1 MSSNEENGKSE
12 KRLMSI
18 GEVSKAIGITRRI
31 ILNYEAKGL
40 LLPDKK
46 EGTAGNRYY
55 TPDSIS
61 LIRSIRVL
69 QNLGLSLDEI
79 SSYYNGS
86 TDLEP
91 LIERLEA
98 LRDDL
103 TQSIEKLKQRTASP
117 AASMIQFL
125 TLPAQT
131 VYCRKGAFNGVEE
144 RKEFLREVFMEAI
157 HLYGSDSSKRMFFI
171 EYNLE
176 HPEEFTCCISV
187 PPASKGEHVVHLPD
201 QKALGI
207 FYHGCYESLPD
218 ARRELSAYAA
228 TQARYGIL
236 IWKVLPSIRIRR
248 ILSLRWLLF
257 YNDSVKQDFLH
268 RYELKA
274 SFLQNIHYFQC
285 CGDRS
290 LIIIMHQ
297 NNIAVP
303 RLLHHF
309 GRNTVC
315 IVGTPVQRIDIPQN
329 REHIQ
334 FFLKA
339 FVPTAVR
346 RPDKAYFLPCD
357 FFENFIGLHQ
367 LLPKGLPVA

>member
-1 MSSNEENGKSE
+1 
-12 KRLMSI
+12 MSI

-98 LRDDL
+98 LRDGL

-117 AASMIQFL
+117 AASVIQFL

-187 PPASKGEHVVHLPD
+187 PPARKGEHVVHLPE

-228 TQARYGIL
+228 AQN
-236 IWKVLPSIRIRR
+236 
-248 ILSLRWLLF
+248 LSL
-257 YNDSVKQDFLH
+257 S
-268 RYELKA
+268 
-274 SFLQNIHYFQC
+274 
-285 CGDRS
+285 G
-290 LIIIMHQ
+290 
-297 NNIAVP
+297 
-303 RLLHHF
+303 
-309 GRNTVC
+309 TVRHTYLE
-315 IVGTPVQRIDIPQN
+315 GPPQ
-329 REHIQ
+329 H
-334 FFLKA
+334 KDPA
-339 FVPTAVR
+339 
-346 RPDKAYFLPCD
+346 
-357 FFENFIGLHQ
+357 NFITQ
-367 LLPKGLPVA
+367 VALVLQ

>member
-98 LRDDL
+98 LRDGL

-117 AASMIQFL
+117 AASVIQFL

-176 HPEEFTCCISV
+176 HP
-187 PPASKGEHVVHLPD
+187 VHLPE

-218 ARRELSAYAA
+218 ARRKLSAYAA
-228 TQARYGIL
+228 AQN
-236 IWKVLPSIRIRR
+236 
-248 ILSLRWLLF
+248 LSL
-257 YNDSVKQDFLH
+257 S
-268 RYELKA
+268 
-274 SFLQNIHYFQC
+274 
-285 CGDRS
+285 G
-290 LIIIMHQ
+290 
-297 NNIAVP
+297 
-303 RLLHHF
+303 
-309 GRNTVC
+309 TVRHTYLE
-315 IVGTPVQRIDIPQN
+315 GPPQ
-329 REHIQ
+329 H
-334 FFLKA
+334 KDPA
-339 FVPTAVR
+339 
-346 RPDKAYFLPCD
+346 
-357 FFENFIGLHQ
+357 NFITQ
-367 LLPKGLPVA
+367 VALVLQ

>member
-1 MSSNEENGKSE
+1 
-12 KRLMSI
+12 MSI

-187 PPASKGEHVVHLPD
+187 PPS
-201 QKALGI
+201 
-207 FYHGCYESLPD
+207 
-218 ARRELSAYAA
+218 SA
-228 TQARYGIL
+228 
-236 IWKVLPSIRIRR
+236 
-248 ILSLRWLLF
+248 
-257 YNDSVKQDFLH
+257 
-268 RYELKA
+268 
-274 SFLQNIHYFQC
+274 
-285 CGDRS
+285 
-290 LIIIMHQ
+290 
-297 NNIAVP
+297 AV
-303 RLLHHF
+303 
-309 GRNTVC
+309 TEVS
-315 IVGTPVQRIDIPQN
+315 
-329 REHIQ
+329 
-334 FFLKA
+334 
-339 FVPTAVR
+339 
-346 RPDKAYFLPCD
+346 
-357 FFENFIGLHQ
+357 
-367 LLPKGLPVA
+367 

>member
-1 MSSNEENGKSE
+1 
-12 KRLMSI
+12 MSI

-117 AASMIQFL
+117 AASVIQFL

-157 HLYGSDSSKRMFFI
+157 HLYGSDSSKRMFSLSTI
-171 EYNLE
+171 WNIRKNSPVVSPYLLPARENMW
-176 HPEEFTCCISV
+176 CICRSR
-187 PPASKGEHVVHLPD
+187 K
-201 QKALGI
+201 
-207 FYHGCYESLPD
+207 
-218 ARRELSAYAA
+218 LSASSITAV
-228 TQARYGIL
+228 TNHSRMPVENCLPTQLRRICLCQARYGIL

-285 CGDRS
+285 CSDRS

-303 RLLHHF
+303 RLLHHLDA
-309 GRNTVC
+309 
-315 IVGTPVQRIDIPQN
+315 IQSALW
-329 REHIQ
+329 EHQSRGSIFHRTGNIFSSFSKLLSQ
-334 FFLKA
+334 
-339 FVPTAVR
+339 
-346 RPDKAYFLPCD
+346 LP
-357 FFENFIGLHQ
+357 
-367 LLPKGLPVA
+367 

>member
-125 TLPAQT
+125 TW
-131 VYCRKGAFNGVEE
+131 CR
-144 RKEFLREVFMEAI
+144 R
-157 HLYGSDSSKRMFFI
+157 
-171 EYNLE
+171 
-176 HPEEFTCCISV
+176 
-187 PPASKGEHVVHLPD
+187 
-201 QKALGI
+201 
-207 FYHGCYESLPD
+207 
-218 ARRELSAYAA
+218 
-228 TQARYGIL
+228 
-236 IWKVLPSIRIRR
+236 
-248 ILSLRWLLF
+248 
-257 YNDSVKQDFLH
+257 
-268 RYELKA
+268 
-274 SFLQNIHYFQC
+274 
-285 CGDRS
+285 CG
-290 LIIIMHQ
+290 
-297 NNIAVP
+297 
-303 RLLHHF
+303 RL
-309 GRNTVC
+309 
-315 IVGTPVQRIDIPQN
+315 
-329 REHIQ
+329 
-334 FFLKA
+334 
-339 FVPTAVR
+339 R
-346 RPDKAYFLPCD
+346 RPDRERYSRSRSGGHPLRRGRYP
-357 FFENFIGLHQ
+357 HQ
-367 LLPKGLPVA
+367 GVPRAGP

>member
-103 TQSIEKLKQRTASP
+103 TQSIEKLKSSCSQ
-117 AASMIQFL
+117 
-125 TLPAQT
+125 LPFRDT
-131 VYCRKGAFNGVEE
+131 VSY
-144 RKEFLREVFMEAI
+144 
-157 HLYGSDSSKRMFFI
+157 
-171 EYNLE
+171 
-176 HPEEFTCCISV
+176 
-187 PPASKGEHVVHLPD
+187 PPRPD
-201 QKALGI
+201 G
-207 FYHGCYESLPD
+207 
-218 ARRELSAYAA
+218 
-228 TQARYGIL
+228 
-236 IWKVLPSIRIRR
+236 VLPQGG
-248 ILSLRWLLF
+248 F
-257 YNDSVKQDFLH
+257 
-268 RYELKA
+268 
-274 SFLQNIHYFQC
+274 
-285 CGDRS
+285 
-290 LIIIMHQ
+290 
-297 NNIAVP
+297 
-303 RLLHHF
+303 
-309 GRNTVC
+309 
-315 IVGTPVQRIDIPQN
+315 
-329 REHIQ
+329 
-334 FFLKA
+334 
-339 FVPTAVR
+339 
-346 RPDKAYFLPCD
+346 
-357 FFENFIGLHQ
+357 
-367 LLPKGLPVA
+367 